1 MKKIFVD
8 SDYLIDYF
16 RRQAYTKPLIEKIQ
30 SRQAEASISVVTV
43 FELYVGALL
52 SNNPSK
58 RFEDVE
64 TLLSWFQI
72 VDINREIMLIAAKI
86 NVDLRKKRLMM
97 GIQDVL
103 IAASSISS
111 NTSLITNNTKH
122 FQKIEGLKLE

>member
-8 SDYLIDYF
+8 SDYLIDYL

-30 SRQAEASISVVTV
+30 SRQAEALISVVTV

-64 TLLSWFQI
+64 TLLSWFKI
-72 VDINREIMLIAAKI
+72 VDINKEIMLIAAKI
-86 NVDLRKKRLMM
+86 NVDLRKKGLMI

-103 IAASSISS
+103 IAASSISA

>member
-8 SDYLIDYF
+8 SDYLIDYL
-16 RRQAYTKPLIEKIQ
+16 RRQDYTKPLMEKIQ
-30 SRQAEASISVVTV
+30 SRQAEASISVVTA

-64 TLLSWFQI
+64 TLLSWFRI
-72 VDINREIMLIAAKI
+72 VDINKEIMLIAAKI
-86 NVDLRKKRLMM
+86 NVDLRKKGFMI

-103 IAASSISS
+103 IAASSISA

>member
-8 SDYLIDYF
+8 SDYLIDYL
-16 RRQAYTKPLIEKIQ
+16 RRQAYTKSLIEKIQ

-64 TLLSWFQI
+64 TLLSWFKI
-72 VDINREIMLIAAKI
+72 VDINKEIMLIAAKI
-86 NVDLRKKRLMM
+86 NVDLRKKGLMI

-103 IAASSISS
+103 IAASSISA

>member
-52 SNNPSK
+52 SNNPGK

-64 TLLSWFQI
+64 TLLSWFRI
-72 VDINREIMLIAAKI
+72 VDINKEIMLIAAKI
-86 NVDLRKKRLMM
+86 NVDLRKKGFMI

-103 IAASSISS
+103 IAASSISA
-111 NTSLITNNTKH
+111 NTPLITNNTMH

>member
-8 SDYLIDYF
+8 SDYLIDYL
-16 RRQAYTKPLIEKIQ
+16 RRQAYTKPLMEKIQ
-30 SRQAEASISVVTV
+30 SRQAEASISVVTA

-64 TLLSWFQI
+64 TLLSWFKI
-72 VDINREIMLIAAKI
+72 VDINKEIMLIAAKI
-86 NVDLRKKRLMM
+86 NVDLRKKGLMI

-103 IAASSISS
+103 IAASSISA

>member
-8 SDYLIDYF
+8 SDYLIDYL

-52 SNNPSK
+52 SNNPGK

-64 TLLSWFQI
+64 TLLSWFRI
-72 VDINREIMLIAAKI
+72 VDINKEIMLIAAKI
-86 NVDLRKKRLMM
+86 NVDLRKKGFMI

-103 IAASSISS
+103 IAASSISA
-111 NTSLITNNTKH
+111 NTPLITNNTMH

>member
-8 SDYLIDYF
+8 SDYLIDYL

-30 SRQAEASISVVTV
+30 SRQVEASISVVTV

-64 TLLSWFQI
+64 TLLSWFKI
-72 VDINREIMLIAAKI
+72 VDINKEIMLIAAKI
-86 NVDLRKKRLMM
+86 NVDLRKKGLMI

-103 IAASSISS
+103 IAASSISA

>member
-8 SDYLIDYF
+8 SDYLIDYL

-64 TLLSWFQI
+64 TLLSWFKI
-72 VDINREIMLIAAKI
+72 VDINKEIMLIAAKI
-86 NVDLRKKRLMM
+86 NVDLRGRGLMI

-103 IAASSISS
+103 IAASSISA

>member
-8 SDYLIDYF
+8 SDYLIDYL

-43 FELYVGALL
+43 LELYVGALL
-52 SNNPSK
+52 SNNPGK

-64 TLLSWFQI
+64 TLLSWFRI
-72 VDINREIMLIAAKI
+72 VDINKEIMLIAAKI
-86 NVDLRKKRLMM
+86 NVDLRKKGFMI

-103 IAASSISS
+103 IAASSISA
-111 NTSLITNNTKH
+111 NTPLITNNTMH

>member
-8 SDYLIDYF
+8 SDYLIDYL

-30 SRQAEASISVVTV
+30 SRQAEALISVVTV

-52 SNNPSK
+52 SNNPGK

-64 TLLSWFQI
+64 TLLSWFKI
-72 VDINREIMLIAAKI
+72 VDINKEIMLIAAKI
-86 NVDLRKKRLMM
+86 NVDLRGRGLMI

-103 IAASSISS
+103 IAASSISA

>member
-8 SDYLIDYF
+8 SDYLIDYL

-30 SRQAEASISVVTV
+30 SRQAEALISVVTV

-64 TLLSWFQI
+64 TLLSWFKI
-72 VDINREIMLIAAKI
+72 VDINKEIMLIAAKI

-103 IAASSISS
+103 IAASSISA
-111 NTSLITNNTKH
+111 NTPLITNNTMH

>member
-8 SDYLIDYF
+8 SDYLIDYL

-52 SNNPSK
+52 SNNPGK

-64 TLLSWFQI
+64 TLLSWFRI
-72 VDINREIMLIAAKI
+72 VDINKEIMLIAAKI
-86 NVDLRKKRLMM
+86 NVDLRKKGFMI

-103 IAASSISS
+103 IAASSISA
-111 NTSLITNNTKH
+111 NTPLITNNTKH

>member
-8 SDYLIDYF
+8 SDYLIDYL
-16 RRQAYTKPLIEKIQ
+16 RRQAYTKPLMEKIQ

-52 SNNPSK
+52 SNNPGK

-64 TLLSWFQI
+64 TLLSWFRI
-72 VDINREIMLIAAKI
+72 VDINKEIMLIAAKI
-86 NVDLRKKRLMM
+86 NVDLRKKGFMI

-103 IAASSISS
+103 IAASSISA
-111 NTSLITNNTKH
+111 NTPLITNNTMH

>member
-8 SDYLIDYF
+8 SDYLIDYL
-16 RRQAYTKPLIEKIQ
+16 RRQAYTKPLMEKIQ
-30 SRQAEASISVVTV
+30 SRQAEASISVVTA

-64 TLLSWFQI
+64 TLLSWFKI
-72 VDINREIMLIAAKI
+72 VDINKEIMLIAAKI
-86 NVDLRKKRLMM
+86 NVDLRDRGLMI

-103 IAASSISS
+103 IAASSISA